1 MGAIFSFVEYVLK
14 GMLMYGVFIVI
25 ERVRPAEP
33 NQPFRHIIFNL
44 KWYIV
49 YLLLA
54 FGMNA
59 LGLAALVGLTRSWL
73 GGAYLNFPAP
83 RNWIETII
91 GIILY
96 FLIVDFF
103 YYWFHR
109 LQHTNSF
116 LWGQHKFHH
125 SEVSL
130 NVTSSRRIH
139 WLEEPLVLFFII
151 LPMNLLFN
159 LQPIAAGL
167 LAFIEIL
174 WLQFIHMNLRLGFG
188 IFSTIIVSPQYHR
201 IHHSFQP
208 QHINKNYAVFFP
220 IWDIVFGSYC
230 HPQPGE
236 FPATGLTTKETYN
249 HLWKA
254 SILPFQEWY
263 KLIILKRSCSGL
275 TRLK

>member
-1 MGAIFSFVEYVLK
+1 MESMDAVFSFVEYVLK
-14 GMLMYGVFIVI
+14 GFLMYGVFIVI

-33 NQPFRHIIFNL
+33 HQPLRHIIFNL

-49 YLLLA
+49 YILLA

-59 LGLAALVGLTRSWL
+59 LGLAALVELTRTWL

-83 RNWIETII
+83 RNWIETIL

-130 NVTSSRRIH
+130 NVTSSRRVH
-139 WLEEPLVLFFII
+139 WLEEPLVLLFIFF
-151 LPMNLLFN
+151 PMSILFN
-159 LQPIAAGL
+159 LEPIAAGL

-188 IFSTIIVSPQYHR
+188 AFSVILASPQYHR
-201 IHHSFQP
+201 IHHSFKN

-236 FPATGLTTKETYN
+236 FPPTGLTTNENYN

-254 SILPFQEWY
+254 SILPFQEWW
-263 KLIILKRSCSGL
+263 KIIKIKRSSSAN
-275 TRLK
+275 